1 MSAILRPLQAD
12 DRTQWQGLAEAY
24 KAFYKTATTAAEYDA
39 AWQRLFSEQ
48 VHGLV
53 LARGPQLVGLAHFLF
68 HGSTW
73 GDRVCYLQDLFVPPE
88 ARGQGLGRRLIE
100 AVAAAARQQGAQRYY
115 WLTQADNA
123 TARALYDRV
132 AEHRGFIRYDHPL

>member
-1 MSAILRPLQAD
+1 MSAVLRPLQAD
-12 DRTQWQGLAEAY
+12 DRPQWQGLAEAY
-24 KAFYKTATTAAEYDA
+24 KAFYKTETTAAEYDA
-39 AWQRLFSEQ
+39 AWQRLQTQQ
-48 VHGLV
+48 VQGLV
-53 LARGPQLVGLAHFLF
+53 LAQGQQLVGLAHYLL

-73 GDRVCYLQDLFVPPE
+73 GERVCYLQDLFVPPV
-88 ARGQGLGRRLIE
+88 ARGQGLGRCLID

-132 AEHRGFIRYDHPL
+132 AEHRGFIRYDYPL